1 GTDFKA
7 GDTFTVSDGTT
18 TATYTAAN
26 NDTVQTVLNAI
37 NGTANL
43 KVTASLSGGAIVLA
57 ATQKS
62 VSVTIGGTIAGA
74 GGAPL
79 SSLTGFTAGTTSYVT
94 NTTRQ
99 SLATQFDNI
108 RAQIDLAAQD
118 ASFNGQNL
126 LNGSSLSVTFNET
139 GSSKL
144 TVTGTSAN
152 SAGLGLTATTNQW

>member
-26 NDTVQTVLNAI
+26 NDTVQTLLNAI
-37 NGTANL
+37 NNTANL

-74 GGAPL
+74 GGATL
-79 SSLTGFTAGTTSYVT
+79 SSITGFTAGTTSHGA

-108 RAQIDLAAQD
+108 RAQIDLAAQERR
-118 ASFNGQNL
+118 S
-126 LNGSSLSVTFNET
+126 T
-139 GSSKL
+139 GKICS
-144 TVTGTSAN
+144 
-152 SAGLGLTATTNQW
+152 TARA